1 MSVQNI
7 TRRAGPYVGTGLV
20 SAYTFAFKVFRSE
33 DVKVVRSA
41 SSDANAQDETLT
53 LGTDY
58 TVKLNADQNEK
69 AGGTV
74 TLVSPLAEGL
84 RLSIL
89 SAITPD
95 QQMVLTN
102 HDGMLPTTLN
112 DSADKA
118 IALIQEL
125 QELLGRGIT
134 VPATSAM
141 SPAELL
147 NELVSAAKDARLS
160 AEEAKKFAQICEEI
174 KQNIFI
180 YSWDIPHVV
189 DTLDDVE
196 KYPFDGFF
204 AVGGYGDPGHHGQ
217 DISNRVVKA
226 RGSTELRTLG
236 EWAEYIL
243 KSKEKISTIIS
254 VRDFGAVGNGI
265 ADDTDAFD
273 AASKVSNVVFVPKG
287 TYKVT
292 RTPKSKLFAL
302 TTAKVLC
309 NGATFNLSNTPQE
322 LSVLEQSEIDGK
334 IVRLSNFCLG
344 IDAGTTMQ
352 NSSISYANMAI
363 GTSAAERVGDDIRR
377 VSAIGQYSCRDLK
390 KGYSVTAIGTNAA
403 EWTNVA
409 DRVTLVGDNSGKNL
423 GSTDTSRHG
432 YFIENGATPAE
443 FDVLWPEWRTFAG
456 EVGSPKEKMTPE
468 MFEHKATHIVGV
480 GRNAFGFSITA
491 SDSVGVG
498 YDACTSLLYGSGCV
512 GVGDRVM
519 QWTIKADNSTFVGA
533 SAAQGLMD
541 SLQDTAVGTQTV
553 KGYVHSNKNTVM
565 GYQAMAGLKAR
576 NTDNPSLNCFFG
588 RISGANAVG
597 SISNNSGFGSG
608 TLANVT
614 GNGNTAVGSNALLR
628 LVTGDNNTAV
638 GLNSLILMQ
647 DASNATAI
655 TNATGLG
662 YSARVS
668 GSNQVQLGNSET
680 TVYAYGAVQD
690 RSDARDKADVRDTI
704 LGSDFILS
712 LRPVDFRWD
721 MRDDY
726 IETVEHE
733 VTCVDEEGN
742 ESTQVEYEV
751 IKHAKD
757 GSKKRNRFHHGFIA
771 QEIKETMTKL
781 GVDFGGYQD
790 HKVNGGSDVLSLGY
804 EELIAPMVK
813 TIQEMDM
820 RIKALEAK
828 EDK

>member
-1 MSVQNI
+1 M
-7 TRRAGPYVGTGLV
+7 
-20 SAYTFAFKVFRSE
+20 
-33 DVKVVRSA
+33 
-41 SSDANAQDETLT
+41 
-53 LGTDY
+53 
-58 TVKLNADQNEK
+58 
-69 AGGTV
+69 
-74 TLVSPLAEGL
+74 
-84 RLSIL
+84 
-89 SAITPD
+89 
-95 QQMVLTN
+95 
-102 HDGMLPTTLN
+102 
-112 DSADKA
+112 
-118 IALIQEL
+118 
-125 QELLGRGIT
+125 
-134 VPATSAM
+134 
-141 SPAELL
+141 
-147 NELVSAAKDARLS
+147 
-160 AEEAKKFAQICEEI
+160 
-174 KQNIFI
+174 
-180 YSWDIPHVV
+180 V
-189 DTLDDVE
+189 DTLEDVE
-196 KYPFDGFF
+196 KYPYDGFF
-204 AVGGYGDPGHHGQ
+204 AIGGHGDPGQHGH
-217 DISNRVVKA
+217 DISNRFVKA
-226 RGSTELRTLG
+226 NGSTELRTLG

-352 NSSISYANMAI
+352 NSGISYANMAI

-390 KGYSVTAIGTNAA
+390 KGDSVTAIGTNAA

-726 IETVEHE
+726 IETVERESE
-733 VTCVDEEGN
+733 VLDEEGN
-742 ESTQVEYEV
+742 PVMQVEFEV
-751 IKHAKD
+751 IRHEKD
-757 GSKKRNRFHHGFIA
+757 GSRKRTRYHHGFIA
-771 QEIKETMTKL
+771 QEVRETMRNL
-781 GVDFGGYQD
+781 GVDFGGFQD
-790 HKVNGGSDVLSLGY
+790 HSINGGNDVLSLGY
-804 EELIAPMVK
+804 QELIAPMVK
-813 TIQEMDM
+813 TIQELAK
-820 RIKALEAK
+820 RVAELEK
-828 EDK
+828 KVL